1 MTLVLD
7 DGRPEERL
15 QAVVNLVRELSSE
28 TDPQTMV
35 LNFSRHAR
43 SIYRGDGFIAVSR
56 RDLPAPRYRITRSS
70 QWAKPVNP
78 WTNKDALPLFDRGF
92 LGDLLYSGEPRIL
105 KDFAVPADDPAYE
118 YLKDIRSLV
127 ALPSYDGGQPINMSI
142 QLGRDPACFDDLNLP
157 AALMESNLF
166 GRATKSLVLT
176 NQLRQ
181 AYAEI
186 EHEMRRVADIQRSL
200 LPQALPKIP
209 RLDIAVSYH
218 TAARAGGDYYDFFE
232 LQDGRWGILIA
243 DASGH
248 GTPAAVVMAML
259 RTILHGRELSAAAPA
274 EVLAAANRH
283 LCKQAHSADP
293 SFITG
298 FYAIFQPAD
307 GSLVYASAGHNPPL
321 LVDAQ
326 IRVREL
332 DEAQALPLG
341 IDANAVYTEAV
352 THLRMGD
359 TLLLY
364 TDGITEAMNKSNEMY
379 GRNRLLSCVREDVP
393 NAQHIIDCVYYKL
406 LGFTGDTQAEDDRT
420 LLALRIRE

>member
-1 MTLVLD
+1 MTMVLD

-15 QAVVNLVRELSSE
+15 QAVINLVRELSSE
-28 TDPQTMV
+28 SDPQTMV

-56 RDLPAPRYRITRSS
+56 RDLPAPQYRITRCSKWT
-70 QWAKPVNP
+70 QPINP
-78 WTNKDALPLFDRGF
+78 WTNKDALPLLDQGF
-92 LGDLLYSGEPRIL
+92 LGELLYAGGPRIIRN
-105 KDFAVPADDPAYE
+105 FEIPVDDPAHE
-118 YLKDIRSLV
+118 YLHDFRTLV
-127 ALPSYDGGQPINMSI
+127 ALPSYDGGEVLNMSI
-142 QLGRDPACFDDLNLP
+142 QLGKDAASFDNLNLP

-166 GRATKSLVLT
+166 GRATKNLVLT

-181 AYAEI
+181 AYLEI

-200 LPQALPKIP
+200 LPQQLPEIP

-218 TAARAGGDYYDFFE
+218 TAARAGGDYYDFFD

-259 RTILHGRELSAAAPA
+259 RTILHGRELSAIAPA
-274 EVLAAANRH
+274 DVLAAANRH
-283 LCKQAHSADP
+283 LCKQSGGKEV
-293 SFITG
+293 SFVTA
-298 FYAIFQPAD
+298 FYGIFRPAD

-321 LVDAQ
+321 LVDRRTHVQ
-326 IRVREL
+326 EL
-332 DEAQALPLG
+332 DEAQALPLSV
-341 IDANAVYTEAV
+341 DPRTPYTEAQAR
-352 THLRMGD
+352 LRPGD

-406 LGFTGDTQAEDDRT
+406 LAFTGDTQAEDDRT
-420 LLALRIRE
+420 LLALRVRD